1 MILLTLMAA
10 VALGVARLRN
20 LFAVVIL
27 GGIYS
32 FLMASVM
39 IVLDAVD
46 VAMTEASVGAGISTV
61 LMLATLYLTKM
72 EEAKPVHTPLL
83 PLFVAGITG
92 AALIYATFDLP
103 PFGSADTPVN
113 QHVGPYYIE
122 NSIPDTGVPNVVTS
136 VLASYRGYDTLG
148 ETAVI
153 FTAGIAVLLLLK
165 GPGGP
170 LRAAPADKPSPAKR
184 RRKQAA
190 NRRKA
195 TKSGRT
201 SIGKPPAARKGTTS

>member
-1 MILLTLMAA
+1 MVLLTLLAA
-10 VALGVARLRN
+10 ITIGIIRMRN

-61 LMLATLYLTKM
+61 LMLGVLHLTKTQ
-72 EEAKPVHTPLL
+72 ESEPAHAPLL
-83 PLFVAGITG
+83 PLFVAVATG
-92 AALIYATFDLP
+92 AALVFGTVDLP

-113 QHVGPYYIE
+113 LHVAPYYLE
-122 NSIPDTGVPNVVTS
+122 NSIRETQVANVVS
-136 VLASYRGYDTLG
+136 AVLASYRGFDTLG

-165 GPGGP
+165 GKRKLKPGP
-170 LRAAPADKPSPAKR
+170 KR
-184 RRKQAA
+184 RRI
-190 NRRKA
+190 RR
-195 TKSGRT
+195 
-201 SIGKPPAARKGTTS
+201 